1 MNTSEK
7 FQDFLSNIK
16 IPDDY
21 AKTISNRYATIT
33 KRLNKEFRNTN
44 SETDNTLQVGSYG
57 RWTGIK
63 GISDLDM
70 VYIIPDSKWKEYNKE
85 GGQRL
90 LLQDIKKALEKTY
103 SSSDIKIDRCVVTV
117 KFSDHSHIDIQPV
130 FETSDDDFIY
140 PDTYGE
146 GSWKITKPRKEM
158 EAMLEVNKEKNRNL
172 RRLCKMIRA
181 WKNHNGVVIKGLLID
196 TLAYNFLNSTSEYD
210 SKSFN
215 YYDEMSRD
223 FFKFLY
229 EQPKNQKEYVALGSK
244 QRVKVV
250 KSFNRK
256 AKKAYKY
263 SCEAI
268 AATSEKEKHNKWRD
282 VYGKDFPKYKTEDSE
297 AKLLNNS
304 YLNTEEF
311 IEDTY
316 IVEINYDLHIDC
328 EIRQNGYRTELLREF
343 LKKKFPL
350 LTNKSLKFFIKNNE
364 VPPPYDIKWKVTNR
378 GEEAIKRDC
387 IRGEII
393 NDGGNEIRF
402 ETSNFKGNHFV
413 ECYIIKDNKVVARD
427 LINVPIKEF

>member
-70 VYIIPDSKWKEYNKE
+70 VYIIPNSKWKEYNQE

-90 LLQDIKKALEKTY
+90 LLQDTKKALEKTY
-103 SSSDIKIDRCVVTV
+103 SSSDIKINRCVVTV
-117 KFSDHSHIDIQPV
+117 KFSDNSHIDIQPV
-130 FETSDDDFIY
+130 FETQDDDFIY

-181 WKNHNGVVIKGLLID
+181 WKNHNGVVMKGLLID
-196 TLAYNFLNSTSEYD
+196 TLAHNFLNSTKEYD

-229 EQPKNQKEYVALGSK
+229 EQPKDQKEYAALGSK

-297 AKLLNNS
+297 AKRLNNS

-311 IEDTY
+311 IENTY

-364 VPPPYDIKWKVTNR
+364 VPPPYDCR
-378 GEEAIKRDC
+378 MLYHKR
-387 IRGEII
+387 
-393 NDGGNEIRF
+393 
-402 ETSNFKGNHFV
+402 
-413 ECYIIKDNKVVARD
+413 
-427 LINVPIKEF
+427 